1 MTVTIETQSYFRSNF
16 LHVLKTCT
24 SISVK
29 YQNES
34 FTCSIFRALTRYI
47 RYINDQQIHFKF
59 TDVLFIVTS
68 SPKYFGTIEP
78 SSR

>member
-1 MTVTIETQSYFRSNF
+1 MTVTIETQIYFHSNL

-34 FTCSIFRALTRYI
+34 FICSIFRSLTRYI
-47 RYINDQQIHFKF
+47 KYINDQQIHFKF

-68 SPKYFGTIEP
+68 SPKC
-78 SSR
+78 